1 MSKRNKHNGFLL
13 TELIVALAVLVIIL
27 SCLAMALK
35 IFRNINQYQLTRQ
48 RCISAAQA
56 QLDCIAVTGKE
67 ISDEDF
73 KRLWP
78 KMSVEIK
85 QSDGID
91 QWQGLKLI
99 KVKAAA
105 QVDNK
110 MVSVEMARYFAPKG
124 ENRK

>member
-1 MSKRNKHNGFLL
+1 MNKRNKHNGFLL
-13 TELIVALAVLVIIL
+13 TELIVALTVLVIIL

-35 IFRNINQYQLTRQ
+35 VFRNINQYQLTRQ

-67 ISDEDF
+67 IDDEDF

-91 QWQGLKLI
+91 QWQGLKLVNVRAT
-99 KVKAAA
+99 VK
-105 QVDNK
+105 DINK
-110 MVSVEMARYFAPKG
+110 DITVEMARYFAPKG
-124 ENRK
+124 ESWK